1 MSGVLLCGDS
11 RLSHRPLT
19 CHSHEAEIVTRAR
32 YFTEKCTRTTAHDR
46 SVHHAATRVTC
57 GTIRV
62 SVLSLEDITRGKG
75 NFIQHARTQLNNRA
89 CARRMAEQTGIHDVI
104 FRANA
109 KKCMPG
115 HVLELFVPAL
125 MLPRACAV
133 HARNAHSR
141 REHKMGDKCIP
152 AAPIWLLM
160 PILASIM
167 TLRRWWRSSLER
179 RCRGSMSRFRGLC
192 SCAPRKMTTLKLCGI
207 PRRGWKSNA
216 SRIREKRSGRN
227 ARWA

>member
-1 MSGVLLCGDS
+1 MIAQYTMLL
-11 RLSHRPLT
+11 LAL
-19 CHSHEAEIVTRAR
+19 RAAQ
-32 YFTEKCTRTTAHDR
+32 F
-46 SVHHAATRVTC
+46 VHH
-57 GTIRV
+57 V

-133 HARNAHSR
+133 HALRPRHAGRGRDPAS
-141 REHKMGDKCIP
+141 GDGE
-152 AAPIWLLM
+152 ALG
-160 PILASIM
+160 
-167 TLRRWWRSSLER
+167 LRCNHDDVHDTES
-179 RCRGSMSRFRGLC
+179 GAGL
-192 SCAPRKMTTLKLCGI
+192 
-207 PRRGWKSNA
+207 
-216 SRIREKRSGRN
+216 
-227 ARWA
+227 